1 MSPERPYLRG
11 ATSKPYTRSPSPS
24 IEDQNEFAQL
34 EYPRTP
40 QIDESQTGFPTRAQ
54 YQLIERGYLESLTP
68 RRRGKALISQALFD
82 RVWDVLHN
90 ADNVKE
96 NAQFRFWARKMFTLN
111 KSHAVYLGTSG
122 SHPMEQEVLLHDGLL
137 VAVREQIYDLL
148 CFCHGSTNHGGR
160 DKTCALIRKH
170 YTWVPKDLVAQFIKA
185 CPTCILKK
193 CGHPEPSLLSPSL
206 GTSVRSPSIPAVQ
219 PSVDYFAPQQ
229 EPTMPL
235 PPLSD
240 HFNEFDGIEALPRGS
255 CPGSLPGTPL
265 HGPHSQFIFNRE
277 HIESSTPIDQ
287 LKHYNQLS
295 PDQSSLG
302 GFPMIREVSLYK
314 GLPDGWQ
321 YQNVDYGSA
330 YADFVKYQRIAPILP
345 YDPSLGRTRPRIPD
359 IAPLFKADFE
369 DYINYRHGEVD
380 EASFNLSGIVMSPQ
394 AQDYQSQSISPT
406 PEGDENDE
414 LPIDPLL
421 VALSASMR
429 NSIDYGSPNSGE
441 ILLSDIL
448 HTESEIDIKTSSQ
461 IPLSPSLGSESV
473 ATGNSILGASL
484 NLEALD
490 ALDSVKAF
498 REFMSIR
505 ESLDSGSAL
514 LGQDSNNNNAF
525 WREGDNGNENTD
537 SSPATSVRSNVS
549 GLSLVTGAVPAS
561 PASTTSTP
569 ITTAPITPADEIVPE
584 FGLVGGVS
592 EVLAKGECIEEETSL
607 ELNAVIQAVSI
618 ADIEV

>member
-1 MSPERPYLRG
+1 M
-11 ATSKPYTRSPSPS
+11 
-24 IEDQNEFAQL
+24 
-34 EYPRTP
+34 
-40 QIDESQTGFPTRAQ
+40 
-54 YQLIERGYLESLTP
+54 
-68 RRRGKALISQALFD
+68 
-82 RVWDVLHN
+82 
-90 ADNVKE
+90 
-96 NAQFRFWARKMFTLN
+96 
-111 KSHAVYLGTSG
+111 
-122 SHPMEQEVLLHDGLL
+122 
-137 VAVREQIYDLL
+137 
-148 CFCHGSTNHGGR
+148 
-160 DKTCALIRKH
+160 
-170 YTWVPKDLVAQFIKA
+170 
-185 CPTCILKK
+185 
-193 CGHPEPSLLSPSL
+193 
-206 GTSVRSPSIPAVQ
+206 
-219 PSVDYFAPQQ
+219 
-229 EPTMPL
+229 
-235 PPLSD
+235 
-240 HFNEFDGIEALPRGS
+240 
-255 CPGSLPGTPL
+255 
-265 HGPHSQFIFNRE
+265 
-277 HIESSTPIDQ
+277 
-287 LKHYNQLS
+287 
-295 PDQSSLG
+295 
-302 GFPMIREVSLYK
+302 
-314 GLPDGWQ
+314 
-321 YQNVDYGSA
+321 
-330 YADFVKYQRIAPILP
+330 
-345 YDPSLGRTRPRIPD
+345 
-359 IAPLFKADFE
+359 
-369 DYINYRHGEVD
+369 D

-490 ALDSVKAF
+490 ALDSVKTF